1 MLAGALLARRNVRM
15 GRGDRRG
22 AFRAAAVIFI
32 VSLVAWVLGA
42 SYVPNVGVETG
53 RIFAA
58 VGRALFEAAVLWMTY
73 LGLEPYIRRS
83 SPDSMIGWTRL
94 IAGSWRDPR
103 VGTDI
108 LLGIAAGLA
117 MTLIFAVHNL
127 LPPLMGRPEPM
138 PVISDERVLQGLRF
152 VFAGLISQ
160 VSNAISSGMLGV
172 VGIVALLMLLK
183 RRWAAIAAG
192 IVCYTPVVIDG
203 MFPEGTPLLDIVSG
217 ALIISVLLGVIVRF
231 GLLAAVA
238 ALATHFILLG
248 APLTTDLGS
257 WRGPAAT
264 LVPGRARRR
273 GLRRVLYSGRRWAQ
287 IR

>member
-1 MLAGALLARRNVRM
+1 
-15 GRGDRRG
+15 
-22 AFRAAAVIFI
+22 
-32 VSLVAWVLGA
+32 
-42 SYVPNVGVETG
+42 
-53 RIFAA
+53 
-58 VGRALFEAAVLWMTY
+58 
-73 LGLEPYIRRS
+73 
-83 SPDSMIGWTRL
+83 
-94 IAGSWRDPR
+94 
-103 VGTDI
+103 
-108 LLGIAAGLA
+108 
-117 MTLIFAVHNL
+117 
-127 LPPLMGRPEPM
+127 MGRPEPM

-273 GLRRVLYSGRRWAQ
+273 GLRRVLYSGRRWRKFGHPSQ
-287 IR
+287 SR